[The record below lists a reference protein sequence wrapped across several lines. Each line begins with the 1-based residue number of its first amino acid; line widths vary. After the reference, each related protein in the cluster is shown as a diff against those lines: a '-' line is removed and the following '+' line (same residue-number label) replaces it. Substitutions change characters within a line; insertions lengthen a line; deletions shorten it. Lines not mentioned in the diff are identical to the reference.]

1 MHENT
6 VKEIESLKREL
17 MLLSEKYEKL
27 FRIHENYKE
36 EVKGRVGKLEK
47 SYEVMG
53 REYEEDKMNMD
64 KEMKE
69 DKDKIRELK
78 RRA

>member
-1 MHENT
+1 MAASINEVEKHKKEMHENN

-36 EVKGRVGKLEK
+36 EVKGGVGKMEK
-47 SYEVMG
+47 SYEVME
-53 REYEEDKMNMD
+53 REYE
-64 KEMKE
+64 
-69 DKDKIRELK
+69 
-78 RRA
+78 